1 MNRSIEI
8 EVNER
13 MSVYIVSQ
21 ASPHV
26 IREVDYVRLRI
37 QALPGDPTPII
48 YLGDY
53 VLECIPSSDGAFFET
68 RKHCFFAESFG
79 IAIVMLELPE
89 GLVQIAFDVLAKK
102 TTAEQAYRMIRY
114 IASVDESLIQSFLAR
129 TSYQV
134 GTERASYTD
143 PEMVLT
149 TASKFIEQLQEY
161 QPELVCH
168 LRQRL
173 VPTRVPLWETDR
185 MQSEI
190 DPYDVIHNLDALAP
204 STSEGDL
211 LLRGRHYDLTNIHVS
226 KIASTADVLENR
238 VLLGG
243 LYSIRAKILDL
254 RGKLNAYNLDETNLA
269 EEFESLSRLMLRIT
283 AGSMLNR
290 CHSLLANTEGFIKFF
305 HQKLEVTHHGEI
317 APTMTPFV
325 RSTRV
330 YRLLFTHLS
339 LWYELGKP
347 TIEGVNFLM
356 KLKSLSSLYE
366 IFVLF
371 HLIEELLRQG
381 WIVDTMDPKEGM
393 ERFVPSKSVMHRGN
407 ETLTLEYE
415 PAILPFSNDTRHMAL
430 VDIKHRGSGEFSRWM
445 PDYVLRLDSQGATRY
460 LILDAKYSSR
470 SSVRDFKLPD
480 LYEKYFAGLAVFNA
494 EAMIISSAPILGV
507 FAVYALDYR
516 TCTYLSHWQGMG
528 LNSHIMQ
535 LPLIGGIGLMT
546 DNATLFNSAIPQL
559 LDIATR
565 LMSRPQSVSY
575 SLN

>member
-1 MNRSIEI
+1 MNRNIEI

-13 MSVYIVSQ
+13 TFVHLAPQ

-37 QALPGDPTPII
+37 PALPGDLTPII

-53 VLECIPSSDGAFFET
+53 ALECFSSSEGVFFET

-79 IAIVMLELPE
+79 IAIVTLEFPE

-114 IASVDESLIQSFLAR
+114 IASVDESLIQSCLAR
-129 TSYQV
+129 TSHQV
-134 GTERASYTD
+134 GTEKASYTD

-149 TASKFIEQLQEY
+149 IASKFIEQLQEY
-161 QPELVCH
+161 QPELIRH

-185 MQSEI
+185 MQSDI
-190 DPYDVIHNLDALAP
+190 DPYDVINNLDALAP
-204 STSEGDL
+204 STSDGDV
-211 LLRGRHYDLTNIHVS
+211 LLRGRNYDLTSIHVS
-226 KIASTADVLENR
+226 KITSTADVFENR

-243 LYSIRAKILDL
+243 LYSIRAKLLYLKD
-254 RGKLNAYNLDETNLA
+254 KLNSYHINETKLT
-269 EEFESLSRLMLRIT
+269 EDFESLSRLMLRIT

-305 HQKLEVTHHGEI
+305 HQKLEITHHGEI
-317 APTMTPFV
+317 LPTMTPFV

-347 TIEGVNFLM
+347 TFEGVNFLM

-381 WIVDTMDPKEGM
+381 WTVDTMEAKEGM

-415 PAILPFSNDTRHMAL
+415 PAILPFSNSTPHMGL
-430 VDIKHRGSGEFSRWM
+430 VDIKHKGSGEFSRWM

-460 LILDAKYSSR
+460 LIFDAKYSNR
-470 SSVRDFKLPD
+470 SSVRDFRLPD

-494 EAMIISSAPILGV
+494 EAMIISSAPIVGV

-516 TCTYLSHWQGMG
+516 TCTYLSHWQDLG
-528 LNSHIMQ
+528 LKSHVTQ
-535 LPLIGGIGLMT
+535 LPLVGGIGLMT
-546 DNATLFNSAIPQL
+546 DNAALFNASIPQL

-565 LMSRPQSVSY
+565 LLKRQS
-575 SLN
+575 LA